1 MLKSLKMKSTKKPIH
16 IHLNDKSPSVLAR
29 NILILKVIS
38 ADSFN
43 TKDQEDMEF
52 LWDLWYNKDWLETTR
67 TRFLG
72 VLKELLID
80 ETLPENLKTPSKD
93 CLQSLRQVWSA
104 WNEFSSKS
112 QLKSELLLQK
122 VNKQRYNL
130 RRKQIIFWC

>member
-1 MLKSLKMKSTKKPIH
+1 MEYPQ
-16 IHLNDKSPSVLAR
+16 
-29 NILILKVIS
+29 NILKHSKTIS
-38 ADSFN
+38 EGLEGFGIS
-43 TKDQEDMEF
+43 KGECVPCGMGF

-80 ETLPENLKTPSKD
+80 KTLPENLKTPSKD
-93 CLQSLRQVWSA
+93 CLQSLRRVWSA

-112 QLKSELLLQK
+112 KIKSELLLQK

-130 RRKQIIFWC
+130 RRK